1 MKLLSRSRSRSLS
14 LLLLALLLAPPA
26 SADDWRDKTE
36 LLIYSPRYFGP
47 NAFPIPEL
55 RTGQAAQ
62 RIEAEVRG
70 EYHYYKGDKT
80 KDLFAR
86 ILIPFVKGRAG
97 IEASWVIVEDYKLTP
112 ETRDERFAVETESPI
127 KYNGDIIVSS
137 FFQVL
142 RSEKWADV
150 MLSANIKTASGGRLC
165 DARFTDAV
173 SYWFDLTAGRDVLRN
188 AEGTASLRIQA
199 MAGFYCWMTNDL
211 VHRQNDAISYGAGF
225 TGTYR
230 NFMLRT
236 DLSGFYGYENNGDR
250 PIILRNNLTYE
261 IKKNIVSL
269 RYDHGMKDRLYDSYS
284 LAYIR
289 CF

>member
-1 MKLLSRSRSRSLS
+1 MKLLFRS
-14 LLLLALLLAPPA
+14 LLLALISSLFIP
-26 SADDWRDKTE
+26 SVQADDWRDKSE

-55 RTGQAAQ
+55 RTGEVGS

-70 EYHYYKGDKT
+70 EYHYYRGDQT
-80 KDLFAR
+80 KDIFAR

-97 IEASWVIVEDYKLTP
+97 IEASWVIIEDYKLTP

-127 KYNGDIIVSS
+127 KYNGDIIISS

-142 RSEKWADV
+142 KSEKWADL
-150 MLSANIKTASGGRLC
+150 MISANIKTASGGRLC
-165 DARFTDAV
+165 DARFTDAA
-173 SYWFDLTAGRDVLRN
+173 SYWFDLTAGRTVLQN
-188 AEGTASLRIQA
+188 AEGNASLRVQA
-199 MAGFYCWMTNDL
+199 MAGFYCWMTNDR

-225 TGTYR
+225 TGIYR
-230 NFMLRT
+230 NFTLRT

-250 PIILRNNLTYE
+250 PILLRNNLTYE
-261 IKKNIVSL
+261 IKKNIISL
-269 RYDHGMKDRLYDSYS
+269 RYDHGMKDRLYETYS
-284 LAYIR
+284 LGYIR